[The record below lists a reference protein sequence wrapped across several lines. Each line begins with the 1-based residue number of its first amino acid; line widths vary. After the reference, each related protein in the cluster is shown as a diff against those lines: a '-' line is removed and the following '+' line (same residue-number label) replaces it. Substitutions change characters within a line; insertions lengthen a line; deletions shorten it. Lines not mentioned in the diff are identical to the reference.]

1 MGERVRHGLVE
12 SGARTQVK
20 TTMERRKFVIG
31 LGALTTGTAAAV
43 GSGAFTAAQISDR
56 DADIEVSADDDALI
70 QLIPGNEVADDE
82 DGTVGDHRVGH
93 EDGQLFISFDDDEG
107 GTGTGINRNAYYQ
120 VGSVDDNELGT
131 LQGGIDGGDFSGP
144 NPLDDTLASDT
155 SIEDDPAFVIRNES
169 EDERLIELSYDETA
183 TPDEEEATGILG
195 MFAPGAT
202 DDFGSGGAA
211 VLTLDPADDG
221 EVSDQTTAELP
232 PGEEAFVALFIK
244 TENVDT
250 DDSYQGSLRVN
261 AGEAARFE
269 DDV

>member
-56 DADIEVSADDDALI
+56 DADIEVSADDEALI

-82 DGTVGDHRVGH
+82 DGTVGDHRVGD
-93 EDGQLFISFDDDEG
+93 ENGQLFISFDDDEG
-107 GTGTGINRNAYYQ
+107 GTGINRNAYYQ
-120 VGSVDDNELGT
+120 VGSVDTDELGT
-131 LQGGIDGGDFSGP
+131 LRQGIDGGDFSGP

-169 EDERLIELSYDETA
+169 DDTRLIELSYDETE
-183 TPDEEEATGILG
+183 TPDENEATGILG
-195 MFAPGAT
+195 MFAPEAT
-202 DDFGSGGAA
+202 GDFGEGGAA
-211 VLTLDPADDG
+211 VLTLDPADDDD
-221 EVSDQTTAELP
+221 VSDQTTAELP

-250 DDSYQGSLRVN
+250 GESGYEGSLRVN